1 MPIDVFMTQLSPT
14 MTEGKIA
21 RWLKKEGDE
30 LASGEV
36 MAEVETD
43 KATME
48 MEVVDEGVLHKIIA
62 GEGAVVAVGAPIAVI
77 AEEGEEVP
85 ADYMPEGI
93 TGEESA
99 AEVAP
104 EEKTPT
110 VQPEPGPAP
119 SAETVSAPA
128 PEKAAAPV
136 PTIQPAVSAST
147 AGASRRI
154 KASPLA
160 RRLAKQKGINLAA
173 VQGTGPGGRITKT
186 DIEKAAKRGIS
197 LGIAAT
203 AAVAP
208 PPPRPLPAGPL
219 PYHADEYDRVEN
231 SMMRKAIA
239 RRLIESKQTAPHF
252 YLTID
257 INMERLMDLRLQFNE
272 AADGAFKLS
281 VNDFIIKAVAK
292 SLIDVPDAN
301 ASWTDEAT
309 LRHKHAHVSVA
320 VAIEGGLITPVVRHA
335 EQKGI
340 VEISNEV
347 KELAGRAREGSLQP
361 EEYTGGTFSIS
372 NLGMFGIREFAAVVN
387 PPEGAILAVGAT
399 EERAVAENG
408 EIRVRQMMTVTLSC
422 DHRVV
427 DGAVG
432 ANFLAAL
439 KQRLECPASLLL

>member
-1 MPIDVFMTQLSPT
+1 
-14 MTEGKIA
+14 
-21 RWLKKEGDE
+21 
-30 LASGEV
+30 
-36 MAEVETD
+36 VETD

-48 MEVVDEGVLHKIIA
+48 MEVVDEGTLYKILQP
-62 GEGAVVAVGAPIAVI
+62 EGAVVAVGAPIAVI

-85 ADYMPEGI
+85 DDYMPEDGAEASPEPAPQV
-93 TGEESA
+93 EEKALAAPAA
-99 AEVAP
+99 AE
-104 EEKTPT
+104 
-110 VQPEPGPAP
+110 PA
-119 SAETVSAPA
+119 AQPA
-128 PEKAAAPV
+128 PETP
-136 PTIQPAVSAST
+136 PPATPSQ
-147 AGASRRI
+147 RI

-173 VQGTGPGGRITKT
+173 VQGTGPGGRITKA
-186 DIEKAAKRGIS
+186 DIEKAVKRGIS
-197 LGIAAT
+197 LGAGT
-203 AAVAP
+203 VTAP
-208 PPPRPLPAGPL
+208 PPARPLPTGPL
-219 PYHADEYDRVEN
+219 PYHEDEYERVEN

-239 RRLIESKQTAPHF
+239 RRLVESKQTAPHF
-252 YLTID
+252 YLTVD
-257 INMERLMDLRLQFNE
+257 IRMDRLMDLRTQLNE
-272 AADGAFKLS
+272 AADGDFRLS

-292 SLIDVPDAN
+292 SLTDVPEAN
-301 ASWTDEAT
+301 ATWTEGAT

-320 VAIEGGLITPVVRHA
+320 VAIEGGLITPVIRHA

-340 VEISNEV
+340 VDISNEV
-347 KELAGRAREGSLQP
+347 RELAGRAREGALKP

-408 EIRVRQMMTVTLSC
+408 EIRARQMMTVTLSC

-439 KQRLECPASLLL
+439 KQHLECPAGLLL